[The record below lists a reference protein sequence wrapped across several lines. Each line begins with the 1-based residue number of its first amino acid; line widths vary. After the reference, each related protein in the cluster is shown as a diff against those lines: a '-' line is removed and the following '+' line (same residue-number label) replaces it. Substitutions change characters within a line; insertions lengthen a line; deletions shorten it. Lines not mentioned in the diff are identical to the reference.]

1 MGSWMVLTQEK
12 LMRFA
17 AERRTQ
23 HPRGQD
29 PGPCLPGRRGWPTS
43 LSAVRSCEMAVDS
56 RASVGHSVRPAGR
69 LRLGPQVA
77 EATRACLGRKGNE
90 S

>member
-17 AERRTQ
+17 AEGRTQ

-29 PGPCLPGRRGWPTS
+29 PPGRRGWPAS
-43 LSAVRSCEMAVDS
+43 LSAVRSCEMAVNS
-56 RASVGHSVRPAGR
+56 RASVGHSVGPAGR
-69 LRLGPQVA
+69 LRPGPQMA
-77 EATRACLGRKGNE
+77 EATRTCLGRQGNE